1 MHVRLATDLTRL
13 QPHRGSVRTLLVDG
27 DEPVRDALSAHPLPA
42 GGRVMKRAIDIVLA
56 LVGLLLVL
64 PVLVAAMVAIRLD
77 TPGGAVFK
85 QIRVGRNGRP
95 FRLYKLRTMHQGNDD
110 RVHREYVARL
120 IAGSRERNDG
130 IYKLTRDPRITR
142 IGRLLRQYS
151 IDELPQLWNVLKGDM
166 SLVGPRPALP
176 HETDLYPPDAWARL
190 RVKPGITGL
199 WQVSGRCELSFEDMV
214 SLDVRYWQR
223 WTLLQ
228 DIVILLKTPKTVVS
242 RRGAA

>member
-1 MHVRLATDLTRL
+1 MQVKLANEVRPRPRGRLVLAGG
-13 QPHRGSVRTLLVDG
+13 Q
-27 DEPVRDALSAHPLPA
+27 DAAPPAIAANPLPT
-42 GGRVMKRAIDIVLA
+42 GGRIVKRALDIVLA
-56 LVGLLLVL
+56 LVGLVLVL
-64 PVLVAAMVAIRLD
+64 PALIVAMVAVRLD
-77 TPGGAVFK
+77 SPGPVLFR
-85 QIRVGRNGRP
+85 QIRVGLNGRR
-95 FRLYKLRTMHQGNDD
+95 FRLYKLRTMYHGSDD

-120 IAGSRERNDG
+120 IAGADERNDG

-142 IGRLLRQYS
+142 VGRFLRQYS
-151 IDELPQLWNVLKGDM
+151 IDEVPQLWNVLKGDM

-176 HETDLYPPDAWARL
+176 HETELYPAGAWARV

-228 DIVILLKTPKTVVS
+228 DFLILLKTPKTIFS
-242 RRGAA
+242 GRGAA